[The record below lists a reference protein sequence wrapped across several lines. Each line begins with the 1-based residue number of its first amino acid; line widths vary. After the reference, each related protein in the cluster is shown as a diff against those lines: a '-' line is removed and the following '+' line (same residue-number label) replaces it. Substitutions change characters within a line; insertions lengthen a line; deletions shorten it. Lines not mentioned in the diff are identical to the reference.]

1 MLRGIRLI
9 GQLSRREI
17 MLVQSIGDGKGATL
31 IIEDMVGTRL
41 PSKFSQGIITSVGFV
56 IKKLW
61 ACIILSPIVSHL
73 IIQGVT

>member
-1 MLRGIRLI
+1 MLKAIRLI

-17 MLVQSIGDGKGATL
+17 MLAQSIGDGRVATL

-41 PSKFSQGIITSVGFV
+41 QSKFSQGIIASVGFV
-56 IKKLW
+56 VKKLW
-61 ACIILSPIVSHL
+61 ACIILFPIVSHL